1 MGLDLNQLLLFAPAF
16 VIAIAVHEA
25 SHALSATLLGDPSP
39 RAAGRL
45 SLNPLR
51 HLDPLGTITLVLAGF
66 GWGKP
71 VMVNPSNFRMNPMTG
86 MALTAVAGPLSNII
100 TAILFGLFYRFYLV
114 PSVMAQFATG
124 GTGPG
129 DVMLTFVQL
138 ISAII
143 YINVALA
150 VFNLIPLPPLDGF
163 SVLMGILPRQQA
175 MRIAPLAQ
183 YGPGA
188 LLLLF
193 FFVPF
198 VLKIDVVGRIIGPPI
213 SFLFKAIVGR

>member
-1 MGLDLNQLLLFAPAF
+1 MGLDLNQLIYFAPAF

-39 RAAGRL
+39 KAAGRL
-45 SLNPLR
+45 SLNPVR
-51 HLDPLGTITLVLAGF
+51 HLDPLGTITLFLVGF

-71 VMVNPSNFRMNPMTG
+71 VYVNPSAFRISPRTG
-86 MALTAVAGPLSNII
+86 MALTAVAGPLSNIV
-100 TAILFGLFYRFYLV
+100 TATVFGLFFRFFLFPSAMSGLATNPGGPSEVMVVALQLV
-114 PSVMAQFATG
+114 H
-124 GTGPG
+124 
-129 DVMLTFVQL
+129 
-138 ISAII
+138 AIA
-143 YINVALA
+143 YINVVLA

-163 SVLMGILPRQQA
+163 SVLLGILPRQSA

-188 LLLLF
+188 LLVLF

-198 VLKIDVVGRIIGPPI
+198 VLKIDVIGRLIGPPI
-213 SFLFKAIVGR
+213 TLIFRTIVGG

>member
-1 MGLDLNQLLLFAPAF
+1 MGLSLSQLIYFVPAF

-25 SHALSATLLGDPSP
+25 SHAFSATLLGDPSP
-39 RAAGRL
+39 KAAGRL

-51 HLDPLGTITLVLAGF
+51 HLDPLGTITLFLVGF

-71 VMVNPSNFRMNPMTG
+71 VYVNPSAFRISPRTG
-86 MALTAVAGPLSNII
+86 MALTAVAGPLSNIV
-100 TAILFGLFYRFYLV
+100 TAIVFGLAYRFFLY
-114 PSVMAQFATG
+114 PSVVSGLATNP
-124 GTGPG
+124 TGPSEITLIG
-129 DVMLTFVQL
+129 LQL
-138 ISAII
+138 VRAIA
-143 YINVALA
+143 YINVVLA

-163 SVLMGILPRQQA
+163 SVLLGILPKQSA
-175 MRIAPLAQ
+175 LRIAPLAR

-198 VLKIDVVGRIIGPPI
+198 VLKIDVIGRLIGPPI
-213 SFLFKAIVGR
+213 ALIFQAIVGR